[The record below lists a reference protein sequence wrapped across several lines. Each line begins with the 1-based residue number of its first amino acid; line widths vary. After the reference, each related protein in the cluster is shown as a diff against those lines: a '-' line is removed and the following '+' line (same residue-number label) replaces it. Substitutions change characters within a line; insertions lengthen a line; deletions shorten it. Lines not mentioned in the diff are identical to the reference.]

1 MHPWKSLKM
10 PNDSFSSVSS
20 FETIR
25 PLDVLMRFVCILTVI
40 TLAVP
45 ASASIVYDAAA
56 DFSIA
61 VNPNGA
67 WSYGYS
73 ATVGGTFNPFTNS
86 FTSLFGNANFHGWSP
101 PVLHPFVALNGAG
114 TTEQGSGLRL
124 PAGGLGLHPGS
135 DVDNNYAVVR
145 WTAPTSGLY
154 NISAAFVDR
163 DASDILLPGATTDV
177 HVLLNNI
184 SLYDALINKDG
195 WGLGPMPF
203 NGTLSLAMGDTL
215 DFLVGR
221 GSNTFHQD
229 STGLSASIAPVPEA
243 LSITTWVLIMLVSS
257 VVSRRRLGSRIK

>member
-1 MHPWKSLKM
+1 M

-20 FETIR
+20 FETVR
-25 PLDVLMRFVCILTVI
+25 PQHVLMRFVCILTVS
-40 TLAVP
+40 TFAVP

-56 DFSIA
+56 DFSVA
-61 VNPNGA
+61 GNPNGA

-73 ATVGGTFNPFTNS
+73 ATIGGTFNLFTS
-86 FTSLFGNANFHGWSP
+86 TFTSLFGNANFDGWSP
-101 PVLHPFVALNGAG
+101 PVLHPFVALNGAA

-124 PAGGLGLHPGS
+124 PPGGLGLHPGPDS
-135 DVDNNYAVVR
+135 DNNYAIIR

-154 NISAAFVDR
+154 NVSAAFVDR
-163 DASDILLPGATTDV
+163 DASDIPLPGATTDV

-184 SLYDALINKDG
+184 SLYAASINKDG

-203 NGTLSLAMGDTL
+203 NGTLSLAMGDTI

-229 STGLSASIAPVPEA
+229 STGLSATIAAVPEA
-243 LSITTWVLIMLVSS
+243 LSVTNWVLLMLVGS